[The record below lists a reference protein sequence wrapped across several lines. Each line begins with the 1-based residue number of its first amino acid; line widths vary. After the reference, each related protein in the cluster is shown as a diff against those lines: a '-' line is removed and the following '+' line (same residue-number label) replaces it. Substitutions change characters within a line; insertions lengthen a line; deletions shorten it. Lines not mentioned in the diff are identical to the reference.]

1 MPAIRATGG
10 ELTRVED
17 PESIGP
23 IPTEL
28 AVLFVVAG
36 VGGVLLPGPVGTPFL
51 IIGAVAFC
59 PRLLEA
65 VDRGIRRR
73 FPRAHRV
80 GVGQVKRFVAD
91 LERRYP

>member
-1 MPAIRATGG
+1 MPAIRARGG
-10 ELTRVED
+10 ELMRVEG

-36 VGGVLLPGPVGTPFL
+36 IGG
-51 IIGAVAFC
+51 VAFC
-59 PRLLEA
+59 PKLLEA

-80 GVGQVKRFVAD
+80 GVSQVNRFIAD